1 MTTSSTV
8 SAPSTRDPSEPL
20 LARSAAE
27 KRLDAQ
33 RRRSVPKI
41 TGRKL
46 RTPRKFVVTDV
57 PDDELDVLTPSAAL
71 DAASDASEQP
81 RDEDNNNDN
90 DNNNNSE
97 DLSASSS
104 SVRKGKTQVKGR
116 FTITDLSP
124 ESPEREDLSSSMGPR
139 ALEAPRRQP
148 SRRMATRK
156 PFQSAGDARS
166 SVGLTKSRLFQQ
178 QQQLQQ
184 QQQQQQYQQQQESPV
199 FASFQ
204 RPAACSPS
212 SGSMRA
218 ASPRP
223 LSNQISHNT
232 NQTQTVF
239 DHHLEFLEKETHD
252 MKTVLE
258 KMVAANAQWIEALA
272 SAGLVQSNSA
282 PRLSEASISEPVA
295 PVEPPLEKKYRE
307 VERAYTELQAKYE
320 AVSQKS
326 ERMEVKNAMLEIR
339 LQQQINRST
348 MLRSQ
353 LDKLTQY
360 TENMIGASSEPT
372 LHDYNSDLN
381 SMFGEHSEAHSPTAD
396 EMTSGGEYG
405 FNYDV
410 VKPRR
415 QRWRGVDEECMSDTS
430 TEGESMRKTSSPPPF
445 EQDDDNNRYFS
456 DMELT
461 TGDLALNND
470 RDSSSAIDSLL
481 DAECNQL
488 RQSLRSKNRADADDP
503 ISTIESLDSLAVCP
517 SVTNFGSNGEDE
529 YDGNNQIGH
538 AGPMS
543 HGLKADL
550 LKHSNSVAS
559 LNYSTVSSSS
569 SLAGYGLHLA
579 TMAQSKSGYYV
590 SVAAASLFGPHP
602 EPYPNASNQ
611 QEPPQ
616 DDGPVYNVLSPE
628 NLRFHDCQSLLQ
640 AADERNVQ
648 KSTTRRGFPFTTSSK
663 AISMPGA
670 NEVPERTQSTGSL
683 LQRFAVRRR

>member
-8 SAPSTRDPSEPL
+8 SAPSVRQPPPEPL
-20 LARSAAE
+20 LVRSNTE
-27 KRLDAQ
+27 LRLDAQ

-57 PDDELDVLTPSAAL
+57 PDDELDVP
-71 DAASDASEQP
+71 ASDASEQQQ
-81 RDEDNNNDN
+81 RD

-124 ESPEREDLSSSMGPR
+124 ESPEASPEREDLSASMGPTPSR

-148 SRRMATRK
+148 SRRMASRR
-156 PFQSAGDARS
+156 PFQSAGDVRS
-166 SVGLTKSRLFQQ
+166 SVGLTKSRLSQQ

-184 QQQQQQYQQQQESPV
+184 LHQESPV

-204 RPAACSPS
+204 RSASSPS
-212 SGSMRA
+212 SRSMRA
-218 ASPRP
+218 PSPARP
-223 LSNQISHNT
+223 MNNQTSHN
-232 NQTQTVF
+232 NKQTQTVF
-239 DHHLEFLEKETHD
+239 DHHLEFLEKETHE
-252 MKTVLE
+252 MKNVLE
-258 KMVAANAQWIEALA
+258 KMVATNAQWIEALT
-272 SAGLVQSNSA
+272 SAGLVHANSA
-282 PRLSEASISEPVA
+282 PRLSDASFSEPVA
-295 PVEPPLEKKYRE
+295 PVESPLEKKYRE
-307 VERAYTELQAKYE
+307 VEQAYTELQTKYE
-320 AVSQKS
+320 AVCQKS

-360 TENMIGASSEPT
+360 TENLIGESSEPT

-381 SMFGEHSEAHSPTAD
+381 SIFGEQSEVQSPTAD

-410 VKPRR
+410 VKSRR

-430 TEGESMRKTSSPPPF
+430 TEGESLRKTSSPQPF
-445 EQDDDNNRYFS
+445 GQDDDNNRYFS

-461 TGDLALNND
+461 TADLTSVNNLGSNSAL
-470 RDSSSAIDSLL
+470 DSLL
-481 DAECNQL
+481 DDQVNQL
-488 RQSLRSKNRADADDP
+488 RQSLRSKNRADGEDHVSAID
-503 ISTIESLDSLAVCP
+503 SLDSLAVCP
-517 SVTNFGSNGEDE
+517 SITNFGSSGDDE

-538 AGPMS
+538 SGSMS
-543 HGLKADL
+543 NILKTDL

-579 TMAQSKSGYYV
+579 TMAQSKSSYYT

-611 QEPPQ
+611 QSTPQ
-616 DDGPVYNVLSPE
+616 HDDDTVYNVLSPE

-640 AADERNVQ
+640 AAEERSAQ
-648 KSTTRRGFPFTTSSK
+648 KPTTRRGFPFTTSK
-663 AISMPGA
+663 AQKASSLPGA
-670 NEVPERTQSTGSL
+670 NEVPEQPRSTGSL
-683 LQRFAVRRR
+683 FQRFAVRRR